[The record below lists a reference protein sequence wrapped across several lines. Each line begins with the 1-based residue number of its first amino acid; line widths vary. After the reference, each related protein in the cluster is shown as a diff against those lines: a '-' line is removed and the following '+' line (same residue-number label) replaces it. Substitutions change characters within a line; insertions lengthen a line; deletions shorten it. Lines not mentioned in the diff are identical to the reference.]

1 MKKSNVI
8 TVKNAGV
15 CYPLLSSNIKS
26 TVRNLF
32 LPQKTTQHWAL
43 RNISF
48 DVGEGETVALVG
60 GNGAGKSTLSRLL
73 AGIYRPDEG
82 EVITKG
88 SSQLLSVGTG
98 LVKSLSG
105 LDNIELLGSYMGIDR
120 KSIKELTPDIIEFS
134 GIGDFIHQPVRVYSS
149 GMRARLAFSIATCL
163 ESEILIVDETLSTG
177 DAAFRKKARARISNL
192 MGKSKTVI
200 LVSHSES
207 TVKEMAT
214 RALFLNGGTIAMD
227 GSPNEIFKEYN
238 KKNQ

>member
-1 MKKSNVI
+1 MMKKSKVI
-8 TVKNAGV
+8 TVSNAGV
-15 CYPLLSSNIKS
+15 CYPLLSTDIKS
-26 TVRNLF
+26 TVKSLILPQRSAKHWVLRNLSF
-32 LPQKTTQHWAL
+32 E
-43 RNISF
+43 IS
-48 DVGEGETVALVG
+48 EGETVALVG

-73 AGIYRPDEG
+73 AGIYLPDEG
-82 EVITKG
+82 EVITRG

-120 KSIKELTPDIIEFS
+120 KSIKDLTPDIIEFS
-134 GIGDFIHQPVRVYSS
+134 GIGEFIYQPVRVYSS

-214 RALFLNGGTIAMD
+214 RALFLNKGTITMD
-227 GSPNEIFKEYN
+227 GTPDDVFKEYN
-238 KKNQ
+238 KKL